1 MLFSVVQPPA
11 SSRFARALSAATAV
25 TLLACSSATPGGGP
39 LPPPAPPTPVTVPA
53 VPDTAET
60 ALVQA
65 LASPGPPVIPPR
77 EDVSP
82 STAVILVVIDG
93 VRWQEIFNGP
103 EVGLARR
110 QWMLG
115 KLPKAPDL
123 VPTMYKRFFA
133 GGIALGGKGAGFTA
147 SGPVFVSLPGY
158 LEIMTGRVQRSCFT
172 NQCDPTTETTIADEV
187 RALPDSKLEDVAVI
201 SSWEVID
208 RAASKDGSQIVVS
221 AGRHGGV
228 NRHKVRVNDAAKKA
242 FDEGELSVPF
252 PGGYD
257 YRPDRFTAPLALA
270 YVAEKKPRFLFVGLG
285 DPDEYG
291 HGNDYGRYLESL
303 TAADRFLG
311 ALFEQLDGMGDYG
324 KNATVLVTSDHGR
337 AKDFRNHGKAPE
349 SGRTWLLAAG
359 AGIPVRG
366 AIPLIEQRRLADIA
380 PTIRVLLG
388 LPAVEG
394 EGAGQPLGPILQ
406 APFDQGPTASLP

>member
-1 MLFSVVQPPA
+1 MLFSVGRLARFVSLLALPAATLVACASPAPSVPPA
-11 SSRFARALSAATAV
+11 PA
-25 TLLACSSATPGGGP
+25 PGP
-39 LPPPAPPTPVTVPA
+39 LPPVSVPTVP
-53 VPDTAET
+53 DLAEDE
-60 ALVQA
+60 LVHA
-65 LASPGPPVIPPR
+65 LAAPGVPPVPRR

-82 STAVILVVIDG
+82 SSAVILVVVDG

-115 KLPKAPDL
+115 KLPKAPEL
-123 VPTMYKRFFA
+123 LPNMYKRFFE
-133 GGIALGGKGAGFTA
+133 GGVALGGKGAGFTA
-147 SGPVFVSLPGY
+147 SGPMFVSLPGY
-158 LEIMTGRVQRSCFT
+158 LEIMTGRRQRSCTT

-187 RALPDSKLEDVAVI
+187 RALQDSKLEDVAVI

-208 RAASKDGSQIVVS
+208 RAASKNGSQIVVS

-228 NRHKVRVNDAAKKA
+228 NRHRVRVNDAAKKA
-242 FDEGELSVPF
+242 FDEGEASVPF

-257 YRPDRFTAPLALA
+257 YRPDRFTAPIALA

-303 TAADRFLG
+303 SAADRFLG
-311 ALFEQLDGMGDYG
+311 SLFELLDGMGEYG
-324 KNATVLVTSDHGR
+324 KTATVLVTSDHGR

-366 AIPLIEQRRLADIA
+366 SLALGEQRRLADIA
-380 PTIRVLLG
+380 PTIRVLLS

-394 EGAGQPLGPILQ
+394 EGAGQPLGLILQ
-406 APFDQGPTASLP
+406 APFDQGPTASLR